1 MKMPDLVIDDL
12 VGVRFKN
19 HGRSVEE
26 GFDCYGLAIE
36 ISKRLGHELCDLW
49 YERAC
54 PETFSDNV
62 NDICK
67 QMSSQVK
74 ETTSQ
79 KLGNL
84 ILFADENERMV
95 HIGVILEEGLFIH
108 ADLGGVRV
116 TRLDSYY
123 RKNWKVYEWLQ

>member
-1 MKMPDLVIDDL
+1 MNELVIDDL
-12 VGVRFKN
+12 LSARFKN

-36 ISKRLGHELCDLW
+36 VSRRLGHELYDIW

-62 NDICK
+62 DAVCSR
-67 QMSSQVK
+67 MSDKTV
-74 ETTSQ
+74 ETNEQ
-79 KLGNL
+79 ELGNL
-84 ILFADENERMV
+84 ILFADENGRMV

-116 TRLDSYY
+116 TRLENYY
-123 RKNWKVYEWLQ
+123 RKQWKVYTWLQ